1 MFKQIKNKAVHLG
14 LVVGTAATMFAGSVF
29 ASPLDGNVTTENL
42 QTVAQTATQ
51 NLSATSII
59 FIVITVLASIGLF
72 VSGLMGLH
80 KVISQGHSSQM
91 SIAAPITKIGISALL
106 LFSLY
111 LANVLDT
118 SLFGG
123 NDAGM
128 SNINVI
134 KQSGFD
140 TNNAL

>member
-1 MFKQIKNKAVHLG
+1 MLFKIFGWTML
-14 LVVGTAATMFAGSVF
+14 LVVSFTGSVF
-29 ASPLDGNVTTENL
+29 ASALDATGSVNL
-42 QTVAQTATQ
+42 QTVAQNATQ

-59 FIVITVLASIGLF
+59 FVVITVLASIGLF

-118 SLFGG
+118 SLFGSS
-123 NDAGM
+123 DAGM

-140 TNNAL
+140 SGTGAL